1 MDEKKQIKEMAE
13 VICGSGMVDTYSRC
27 EIIAE
32 ELYIADYRKQSGWIS
47 VDERLPERQCSVLA
61 YYGFKRE
68 GDDDLGYMLMGVI
81 EYYAFDPNPHFQH
94 ESVGL
99 RVTHWMPLP
108 EAPKGE

>member
-32 ELYIADYRKQSGWIS
+32 ELYSADYRKQSGWIS
-47 VDERLPERQCSVLA
+47 VDERLPDTMQKVLA
-61 YYGFKRE
+61 YRGEFRGGMKNVYTHLGNGNWEDDYSYRSSTEYE
-68 GDDDLGYMLMGVI
+68 GI
-81 EYYAFDPNPHFQH
+81 
-94 ESVGL
+94 
-99 RVTHWMPLP
+99 THWMPLP

>member
-47 VDERLPERQCSVLA
+47 VDERVPEDGSP
-61 YYGFKRE
+61 
-68 GDDDLGYMLMGVI
+68 VI
-81 EYYAFDPNPHFQH
+81 VYLKSGGITIARYDMAWGRFRT
-94 ESVGL
+94 SGSIT
-99 RVTHWMPLP
+99 VTHWMPLP
-108 EAPKGE
+108 ERPKGE

>member
-47 VDERLPERQCSVLA
+47 VDERLPDCGGRFLTIDTEGRVSV
-61 YYGFKRE
+61 
-68 GDDDLGYMLMGVI
+68 DS
-81 EYYAFDPNPHFQH
+81 YYAGMGWFCPSCNANDI
-94 ESVGL
+94 
-99 RVTHWMPLP
+99 THWMPLP
-108 EAPKGE
+108 ERPKGE